1 MIKKKLGIFIALFI
15 LVCAVF
21 SPQYITLIVALPFIY
36 MIFKIFSHES
46 AINRELSFISFII
59 FFWVFTLNYI
69 IINHTNIVVR
79 HDAEEF
85 IITSDNACL
94 EKTKKISIIIL
105 CDEKKIFNFDNI
117 TYMLIQKDTSYEVI
131 SVDSN
136 SENFNHS
143 VIVKLKDSNGRENF
157 VQIKNDEIGKFKING
172 KTQPITNNFFI
183 QLSYI
188 AAIPIFL
195 AFIATFGYLFFF

>member
-1 MIKKKLGIFIALFI
+1 MSI

-21 SPQYITLIVALPFIY
+21 SPQYITLIISLPFIY
-36 MIFKIFSHES
+36 IIFKIISHKN
-46 AINRELSFISFII
+46 AINSDLLFISFIT
-59 FFWVFTLNYI
+59 FFWVVTFNYI

-85 IITSDNACL
+85 VITSDNTCL
-94 EKTKKISIIIL
+94 QKTKKISIIIS
-105 CDEKKIFNFDNI
+105 CDEKRIFNFDNI
-117 TYMLIQKDTSYEVI
+117 TYMPIKKDISYKVI

-157 VQIKNDEIGKFKING
+157 VQIKNNEIGNFKING

-183 QLSYI
+183 QLSYT

-195 AFIATFGYLFFF
+195 AFIVIFGYLFFS